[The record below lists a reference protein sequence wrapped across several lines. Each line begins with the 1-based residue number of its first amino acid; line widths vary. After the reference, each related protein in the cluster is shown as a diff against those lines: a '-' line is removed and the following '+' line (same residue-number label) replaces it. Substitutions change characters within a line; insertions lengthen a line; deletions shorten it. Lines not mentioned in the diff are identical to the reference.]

1 MKETWTEKE
10 MEILKEGYPI
20 KEFQISKIDN
30 RLLERAKEIM
40 PTSRKAKLNGKL
52 EYDANDDTKYI
63 KAYLPD
69 AYQIPSFELYLEIE
83 INKICDDEW
92 AYSVNLVRS
101 GEIFKFPIRIG
112 SGEACVTEECV
123 VNYVLSELENEEV
136 DWAAEIQIYDS
147 FVEYAMT
154 YFDRVYDIKRD

>member
-1 MKETWTEKE
+1 MNEAWTEKE
-10 MEILKEGYPI
+10 MGILKEGYPI
-20 KEFQISKIDN
+20 KESKIDN

-40 PTSRKAKLNGKL
+40 PTSKKAKLNGKL

-69 AYQIPSFELYLEIE
+69 AYQITSFELYLEIE

-92 AYSVNLVRS
+92 VYSVNLVRV

-112 SGEACVTEECV
+112 SGEAYVTEH
-123 VNYVLSELENEEV
+123 
-136 DWAAEIQIYDS
+136 
-147 FVEYAMT
+147 
-154 YFDRVYDIKRD
+154 RKRRSLCYGRMRYKLCIIRA